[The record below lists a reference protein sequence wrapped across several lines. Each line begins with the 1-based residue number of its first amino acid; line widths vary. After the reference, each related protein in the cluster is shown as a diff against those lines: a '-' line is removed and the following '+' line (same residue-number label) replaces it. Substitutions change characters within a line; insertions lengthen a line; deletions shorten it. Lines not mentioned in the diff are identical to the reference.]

1 MCVCH
6 AVRVCLQAGACEPTR
21 GCSGVCLVKQ

>member
-1 MCVCH
+1 MFVCH
-6 AVRVCLQAGACEPTR
+6 AVHVCLQAGACEPTR